1 MENNT
6 LEAMTKLRCYEK
18 TKKIRE
24 KSKQY
29 YEDSKEGLKKASPDW
44 YRELSER
51 VKQKR
56 VLKKSQLE
64 YLWIISKRIM
74 KRIQV
79 KLIWKYVWRRETKN
93 QRLNEKYL
101 KIIQEKS
108 IKLSNLF
115 VILYDKLYLVVGIR
129 WAKNF

>member
-1 MENNT
+1 
-6 LEAMTKLRCYEK
+6 
-18 TKKIRE
+18 
-24 KSKQY
+24 
-29 YEDSKEGLKKASPDW
+29 
-44 YRELSER
+44 
-51 VKQKR
+51 
-56 VLKKSQLE
+56 
-64 YLWIISKRIM
+64 M

-108 IKLSNLF
+108 IKLSNVF
-115 VILYDKLYLVVGIR
+115 VILYHKLYLAVGIR